1 MPLLVVLSLLTVSYA
16 DYAKSFYPTCW
27 VVRRRSVL
35 NLFQIDS
42 IPRSRTLKSFKLK
55 AKNLIE
61 GVKMRMRTF
70 LAYTHLLNFLIGI
83 FATSYILNVFWSF
96 LEMWQMALYVYY
108 LVLGFC
114 GVAIACWIA
123 MDGKHV
129 ERCAV
134 EIQDLE
140 RRILDLERRIDHIK
154 KSTLEKS

>member
-1 MPLLVVLSLLTVSYA
+1 
-16 DYAKSFYPTCW
+16 
-27 VVRRRSVL
+27 
-35 NLFQIDS
+35 
-42 IPRSRTLKSFKLK
+42 
-55 AKNLIE
+55 
-61 GVKMRMRTF
+61 
-70 LAYTHLLNFLIGI
+70 
-83 FATSYILNVFWSF
+83 
-96 LEMWQMALYVYY
+96 MWQMTLYVYY

-114 GVAIACWIA
+114 GVAIAYWIA

>member
-1 MPLLVVLSLLTVSYA
+1 M
-16 DYAKSFYPTCW
+16 K
-27 VVRRRSVL
+27 
-35 NLFQIDS
+35 
-42 IPRSRTLKSFKLK
+42 
-55 AKNLIE
+55 
-61 GVKMRMRTF
+61 MRTF

-96 LEMWQMALYVYY
+96 LEMWQMTLYVYY

-114 GVAIACWIA
+114 GVAIAYWIA

-140 RRILDLERRIDHIK
+140 RRILHLERRIDHIK

>member
-1 MPLLVVLSLLTVSYA
+1 
-16 DYAKSFYPTCW
+16 
-27 VVRRRSVL
+27 
-35 NLFQIDS
+35 
-42 IPRSRTLKSFKLK
+42 
-55 AKNLIE
+55 
-61 GVKMRMRTF
+61 MRTF

-96 LEMWQMALYVYY
+96 LEMWQMTLYVYY

-114 GVAIACWIA
+114 GVAIAYWIA

-154 KSTLEKS
+154 KNTLEKS

>member
-1 MPLLVVLSLLTVSYA
+1 
-16 DYAKSFYPTCW
+16 
-27 VVRRRSVL
+27 
-35 NLFQIDS
+35 
-42 IPRSRTLKSFKLK
+42 
-55 AKNLIE
+55 
-61 GVKMRMRTF
+61 MRTF

-83 FATSYILNVFWSF
+83 FATSYVLNVFWSF
-96 LEMWQMALYVYY
+96 LEMWQMTLYVYY

-114 GVAIACWIA
+114 GVAIAYWIA